1 MSNNINICHRC
12 EFRKKDCNGL
22 GPCLCTADASNRG
35 FAEIAHN
42 GDCPKG
48 YFIEPGSL
56 PKYDPNQ
63 ALSTPVP
70 APPQPVPRAEWPAW
84 AKGLALLS
92 KAEDA
97 GIGDTVHRVIG
108 DFASEKFSLWHKL
121 IFGTP
126 CQCAAR
132 QAQWNQQYP
141 LK

>member
-1 MSNNINICHRC
+1 MPDRPNPNAVCMLCDHRKWIGPTILAC
-12 EFRKKDCNGL
+12 DIDDKSIIEHGMIGQCPL
-22 GPCLCTADASNRG
+22 GKFDKP
-35 FAEIAHN
+35 
-42 GDCPKG
+42 
-48 YFIEPGSL
+48 IEVKPS
-56 PKYDPNQ
+56 
-63 ALSTPVP
+63 
-70 APPQPVPRAEWPAW
+70 APPQPVPRAEWPTW

-97 GIGDTVHRVIG
+97 GIGDTAHRVIG